1 MKEMMKSLE
10 MVENEWRSLS
20 RDLNSCMG
28 NRLTEIERYWDD
40 HIHETGLHMEK
51 NAPTDRSSALEPDH
65 ALTDPGFDLGPFI
78 TLERYLDKFRE
89 LVPDMDAAHHMEIP
103 ESEIPNLLKIV
114 LFPVLEE
121 ALGNVRCHS
130 GAERIRVRLNKKEN
144 YFILTVSDNG
154 RGFDLEKR
162 FLQEDAGMGKGLMRI
177 REWVE
182 LFDGLFLLNSRKN
195 TGTTLTVAL
204 PAVD

>member
-1 MKEMMKSLE
+1 MMKSLE

-51 NAPTDRSSALEPDH
+51 NAPTDRSSALEPDR
-65 ALTDPGFDLGPFI
+65 ALTDPEFDLGPFI
-78 TLERYLDKFRE
+78 TIDRYLDKFRE
-89 LVPDMDAAHHMEIP
+89 LVPGMDAAHYLEIP
-103 ESEIPNLLKIV
+103 ETEIPNLLKIA

-121 ALGNVRCHS
+121 ALGNVRVHS
-130 GAERIRVRLNKKEN
+130 GAERVRVRLDKKDK
-144 YFILTVSDNG
+144 YLLLTVSDNG
-154 RGFDLEKR
+154 HGFDMEKR

-182 LFDGLFLLNSRKN
+182 LFDGMFLLNSRKN
-195 TGTTLTVAL
+195 AGTTLTVIL
-204 PAVD
+204 PATD